1 MSEGSVPKSH
11 DRRAIRRYLA
21 AGVELSYE
29 PVPEYL
35 ETFQLAEILGV
46 KPWEVESVPEH
57 WREKAKTVYLGRKE
71 ARFEIFNRFK
81 GQKIVVI
88 SPDV

>member
-1 MSEGSVPKSH
+1 MHGPSIPKRH

-21 AGVELSYE
+21 AGVQLKDE

-46 KPWEVESVPEH
+46 KPWEVEQVPEH
-57 WREKAKTVYLGRKE
+57 WQQKAQVVNVARKE
-71 ARFEIFNRFK
+71 ARIEIFNRYK